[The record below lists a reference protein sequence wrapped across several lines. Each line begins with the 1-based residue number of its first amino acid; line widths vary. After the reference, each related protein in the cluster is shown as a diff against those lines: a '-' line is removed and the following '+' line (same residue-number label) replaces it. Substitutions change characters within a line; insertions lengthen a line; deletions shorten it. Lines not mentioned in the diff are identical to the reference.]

1 MRILIV
7 EDDDETAA
15 FVEAGLSVRGHSV
28 ERAREGR
35 EGLALGLTRP
45 YDVMILDRMI
55 PELDGVAII
64 SRLRR

>member
-1 MRILIV
+1 MC
-7 EDDDETAA
+7 AA
-15 FVEAGLSVRGHSV
+15 IASS
-28 ERAREGR
+28 AREGR

-45 YDVMILDRMI
+45 YDVMILDCMI